1 MQYQFI
7 EQTMKEW
14 ALNDKIIW
22 KAVVQHYPIWFLN
35 LDSTDYT
42 GINNVLL
49 PLLRQYDFD
58 FHLNGHEHFIAYA
71 YLLKDTPL
79 TNGAYLPGPK
89 HL

>member
-1 MQYQFI
+1 
-7 EQTMKEW
+7 
-14 ALNDKIIW
+14 
-22 KAVVQHYPIWFLN
+22 